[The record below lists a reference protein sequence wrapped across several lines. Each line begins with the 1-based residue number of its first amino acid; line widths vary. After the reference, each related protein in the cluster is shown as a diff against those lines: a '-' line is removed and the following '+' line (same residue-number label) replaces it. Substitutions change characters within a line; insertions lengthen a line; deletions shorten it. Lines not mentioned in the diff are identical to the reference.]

1 MVSEEPKRIVMGDKP
16 LLELCRA
23 GDDRAWRLLVDRYV
37 RLVYSIPLNF
47 GLSPVDADD
56 VTQATFAIL
65 MGSLAGIESEDRLGA
80 WLGTVARRQTWRHV
94 ERMRREAPVDDPE
107 AAPPVDE
114 TTATRRTEDMEWLH
128 QGLGRLDDRCARLLL
143 ALYFTP
149 EPRPYTEVAA
159 ELGLP
164 VGSIGPTRGR
174 CLDKL
179 RVILTDLDQA

>member
-1 MVSEEPKRIVMGDKP
+1 MGDGS
-16 LLELCRA
+16 LLESCRA

-65 MGSLAGIESEDRLGA
+65 MSSLKAIESEDRLGA
-80 WLGTVARRQTWRHV
+80 WLATVARRQTWRHV
-94 ERMRREAPVDDPE
+94 ERMRREAPVDEPVGVAADE
-107 AAPPVDE
+107 A
-114 TTATRRTEDMEWLH
+114 TASRRVEDMEWLH

-149 EPRPYTEVAA
+149 EPRPYTEVAV

-179 RVILTDLDQA
+179 RAILTDLDQA

>member
-1 MVSEEPKRIVMGDKP
+1 MLGDKS
-16 LLELCRA
+16 LLESCRS

-47 GLSPVDADD
+47 GLSPMDADD
-56 VTQATFAIL
+56 VTQSTFAVL
-65 MGSLAGIESEDRLGA
+65 MRSLSAIENEDRLGA
-80 WLGTVARRQTWRHV
+80 WLSTVARRQTWRHV
-94 ERMRREAPVDDPE
+94 ERMRRESPADDPE
-107 AAPPVDE
+107 AAPPIE
-114 TTATRRTEDMEWLH
+114 ESTAARRVEEMEWLH
-128 QGLGRLDDRCARLLL
+128 QGLSRLDDRCARLLT

-159 ELGLP
+159 DLGLP

-179 RVILTDLDQA
+179 RTILTDLDRA

>member
-1 MVSEEPKRIVMGDKP
+1 MGDGS
-16 LLELCRA
+16 LLESCRT

-47 GLSPVDADD
+47 GLSPSDADD
-56 VTQATFAIL
+56 VTQSTFAIL
-65 MGSLAGIESEDRLGA
+65 MGSLGSIESEDRLGA
-80 WLGTVARRQTWRHV
+80 WLATVARRQTWRHV
-94 ERMRREAPVDDPE
+94 ERQRREAPVDEPVG
-107 AAPPVDE
+107 PSVDE
-114 TTATRRTEDMEWLH
+114 ATATSRVEDMEWLH
-128 QGLGRLDDRCARLLL
+128 QGLDRLDDRCARLLL
-143 ALYFTP
+143 ALYFAP

-179 RVILTDLDQA
+179 RIILTDLDPA

>member
-1 MVSEEPKRIVMGDKP
+1 MGDEP
-16 LLELCRA
+16 LLERCRA
-23 GDDRAWRLLVDRYV
+23 GDDRAWRHLVDRYV

-47 GLSPVDADD
+47 GLSPADADD
-56 VTQATFAIL
+56 VTQSTFAIL
-65 MGSLAGIESEDRLGA
+65 MGSLAAIESEDRLGA
-80 WLGTVARRQTWRHV
+80 WLSTVARRQTWRHV
-94 ERMRREAPVDDPE
+94 ERMRREEPVDGPRVG
-107 AAPPVDE
+107 ATVDE
-114 TTATRRTEDMEWLH
+114 ATAARRTEDMEWLH
-128 QGLGRLDDRCARLLL
+128 QGLTRLDDRCARLLL

-179 RVILTDLDQA
+179 RAILTDLEQA

>member
-1 MVSEEPKRIVMGDKP
+1 MVSEEPQRIVMGDRS
-16 LLELCRA
+16 LVESCRA

-47 GLSPVDADD
+47 GLSPTDADD
-56 VTQATFAIL
+56 VTQSTFAIL
-65 MGSLAGIESEDRLGA
+65 MGSLSSIENEDRLGA
-80 WLGTVARRQTWRHV
+80 WLATVARRQTFRHV
-94 ERMRREAPVDDPE
+94 ERLRREAPTDDPAVPVGE
-107 AAPPVDE
+107 DAA
-114 TTATRRTEDMEWLH
+114 AIRRTEDMEWLH
-128 QGLGRLDDRCARLLL
+128 QGLSRLDDRCTRLLL

-149 EPRPYTEVAA
+149 EARPYTEVAA

-179 RVILTDLDQA
+179 RAILADLDQV

>member
-1 MVSEEPKRIVMGDKP
+1 MGEGS
-16 LLELCRA
+16 LLEACRA

-47 GLSPVDADD
+47 GLSPADADD
-56 VTQATFAIL
+56 VTQSTFAIL
-65 MGSLAGIESEDRLGA
+65 MSSLRVIESEDRLGA
-80 WLGTVARRQTWRHV
+80 WLATVARRQTWRHV
-94 ERMRREAPVDDPE
+94 ERARREAPVDAPVGADVDE
-107 AAPPVDE
+107 AA
-114 TTATRRTEDMEWLH
+114 AARRVEDMEWLH
-128 QGLGRLDDRCARLLL
+128 QGLGRLDERCARLLL

-149 EPRPYTEVAA
+149 EPRPYTDVAA

-179 RVILTDLDQA
+179 RVILTDLDGQ